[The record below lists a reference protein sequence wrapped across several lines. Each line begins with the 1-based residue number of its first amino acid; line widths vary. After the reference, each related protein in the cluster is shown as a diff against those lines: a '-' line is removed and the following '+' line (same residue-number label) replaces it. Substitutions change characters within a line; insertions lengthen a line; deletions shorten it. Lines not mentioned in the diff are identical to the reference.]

1 MKEEEGRLDRG
12 KVGHLEIIML
22 EAGDK
27 GKTYLAP
34 AKRVG
39 EEVRWPA

>member
-22 EAGDK
+22 ERTDK
-27 GKTYLAP
+27 GKTYLPP
-34 AKRVG
+34 AAHVVG
-39 EEVRWPA
+39 EVK